1 MNQYYLKARLFPT
14 TLTVVPLLILVNNL
28 TELYLHD
35 TLSQINEILP
45 WITDLGL
52 SGALLFLMV
61 QLNRLI
67 SKEVFQRIY
76 FQEEIKMPT
85 TNYLMWDNDFF
96 TKSTKQTIYNKIQSR
111 FNIRL
116 LEEKEVES
124 NEKKARKQIVIAVS
138 QIRNLLRNNKLLLQ
152 HNIEYGFFRNLMGGC
167 IFALIFS
174 IGIFILGLVSGSN
187 ALIITSCVLVF
198 IYLIPVLFS
207 SLIIKR
213 FGKYY
218 SKVLYEQFLSD

>member
-14 TLTVVPLLILVNNL
+14 ILTVVPLLILVNNL
-28 TELYLHD
+28 IELYLHD

-45 WITDLGL
+45 WITNLGL

-61 QLNRLI
+61 QLNRFI

-76 FQEEIKMPT
+76 FQEEIKMPS

-116 LEEKEVES
+116 LEEKEAES
-124 NEKKARKQIVIAVS
+124 NEKRARKQIVIAVS

-152 HNIEYGFFRNLMGGC
+152 HNIEYGFFRNLLGGC

-198 IYLIPVLFS
+198 IYLNPVFFS
-207 SLIIKR
+207 SSLNPQDS
-213 FGKYY
+213 Y
-218 SKVLYEQFLSD
+218 